1 MAWLDRVW
9 QGALLSVPH
18 GAGGQ
23 NIVAVEFR
31 AGTRLS
37 LGPLPCWRP
46 CCVSLRGPSA
56 SPLPPPGAK
65 PGITAGVGCCR
76 SQPELVPSPGH
87 LVIPWPLLSCGHTQD
102 LGVSRPH
109 TIPSPLLLAVWGGWF
124 LLDTSQFLDF
134 HPLCPPE
141 WDLGTTGLVRAVQP
155 GAAGLFL
162 LTLIFLRPRSPR
174 SAMHQPPRT

>member
-37 LGPLPCWRP
+37 LGPLAYWRP
-46 CCVSLRGPSA
+46 CWVSLRGPSA

-65 PGITAGVGCCR
+65 PGITAGVWLLQVPAGAGPFSWAPCHPVASAFLWPYPGSGREQASHHSFTSAFGCLGGLF
-76 SQPELVPSPGH
+76 SSGH
-87 LVIPWPLLSCGHTQD
+87 FPIPN
-102 LGVSRPH
+102 
-109 TIPSPLLLAVWGGWF
+109 
-124 LLDTSQFLDF
+124 F
-134 HPLCPPE
+134 HPLRPPE